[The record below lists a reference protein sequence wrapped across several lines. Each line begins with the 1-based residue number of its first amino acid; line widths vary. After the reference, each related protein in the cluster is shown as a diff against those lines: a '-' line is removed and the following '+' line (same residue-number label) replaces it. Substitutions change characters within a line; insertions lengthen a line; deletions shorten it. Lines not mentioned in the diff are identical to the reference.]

1 MTIKQ
6 QQPEGPKNLN
16 HLSEKILWSWK
27 ERMKYQVF
35 YSLSRWTKIKEAS
48 RLQTAE
54 ITSE

>member
-35 YSLSRWTKIKEAS
+35 YSSSRWTKIKEAS